1 MFRDYFNIIPNFN
14 NRLWFIKYSLIKSK
28 FMNFILIVLAAI
40 IVGGVLIA
48 LSIWLTKKGVTKDD
62 NDNYIPDVLEDKVKN
77 VKTKVKEVKNIVKSK
92 K

>member
-1 MFRDYFNIIPNFN
+1 
-14 NRLWFIKYSLIKSK
+14 
-28 FMNFILIVLAAI
+28 MNFILIVLAAI
-40 IVGGVLIA
+40 IVGGALIA
-48 LSIWLTKKGVTKDD
+48 LSIWLTKKGVTKDE

>member
-1 MFRDYFNIIPNFN
+1 
-14 NRLWFIKYSLIKSK
+14 
-28 FMNFILIVLAAI
+28 MNFILIVLAAI
-40 IVGGVLIA
+40 IVGGALIA

-77 VKTKVKEVKNIVKSK
+77 VKTKVKEVNNIVKSK

>member
-1 MFRDYFNIIPNFN
+1 
-14 NRLWFIKYSLIKSK
+14 
-28 FMNFILIVLAAI
+28 MNFILIVLAAI
-40 IVGGVLIA
+40 IVGGALIA
-48 LSIWLTKKGVTKDD
+48 LSIWLTKKGDTKDE

>member
-1 MFRDYFNIIPNFN
+1 
-14 NRLWFIKYSLIKSK
+14 
-28 FMNFILIVLAAI
+28 MNLILIVLAAI
-40 IVGGVLIA
+40 VVGGALIA
-48 LSIWLTKKGVTKDD
+48 FSIWLTKKGVTKDE

>member
-1 MFRDYFNIIPNFN
+1 
-14 NRLWFIKYSLIKSK
+14 
-28 FMNFILIVLAAI
+28 MNFILIVLAAI
-40 IVGGVLIA
+40 IVGGALIA
-48 LSIWLTKKGVTKDD
+48 LSIWLNKKGITKDD

>member
-1 MFRDYFNIIPNFN
+1 
-14 NRLWFIKYSLIKSK
+14 
-28 FMNFILIVLAAI
+28 MNFILIVLAAI
-40 IVGGVLIA
+40 IVGGALIA

>member
-1 MFRDYFNIIPNFN
+1 
-14 NRLWFIKYSLIKSK
+14 
-28 FMNFILIVLAAI
+28 MNFILIVLAAI
-40 IVGGVLIA
+40 IVGGALIA

-77 VKTKVKEVKNIVKSK
+77 IKTKVKEVKNIVKSK